1 MARRKLVT
9 RTITATKVTCLC
21 MNVVTAEP
29 SNETYSIVGKFTDDE
44 KLLKSIRKLYETDE
58 DKIVAI
64 VDKVETNELY
74 GLDENEFLERAHIIE
89 KKAK

>member
-9 RTITATKVTCLC
+9 RTITVTKVTCLC
-21 MNVVTAEP
+21 MNVSTAEA

-44 KLLKSIRKLYETDE
+44 KLLKSIRKLYETYE

-64 VDKVETNELY
+64 VDKAESNELY
-74 GLDENEFLERAHIIE
+74 GLDENEFIARAHIIE
-89 KKAK
+89 KKAN

>member
-9 RTITATKVTCLC
+9 RTITATVVTCLC
-21 MNVVTAEP
+21 MNVATAEA

-44 KLLKSIRKLYETDE
+44 KLLKSIRKVYETDE

-64 VDKVETNELY
+64 VDKVETSNLY

-89 KKAK
+89 KKDN

>member
-21 MNVVTAEP
+21 MDITTAEP
-29 SNETYSIVGKFTDDE
+29 TNETYSIVGKFIDDE
-44 KLLKSIRKLYETDE
+44 KLLKSIRKLHETD
-58 DKIVAI
+58 DHKIVAI

-89 KKAK
+89 KKAN